1 MSKSDPNSAIFM
13 EDPEAEVK
21 TKIKKAFCPPGVVE
35 GNPCLAYIQH
45 IVLPWNRSLEVSRS
59 EQNGGNKYG
68 SSGVPGRD
76 IESRRSVLSQRSG
89 SHAPTYASLRKPAR
103 LILTPH
109 PSTPRRTYDSFEDLK
124 TDYESG
130 ALHPSDLK
138 PALAKAINAI
148 LQVRAT
154 WSPYPATIT
163 TRRMPPS
170 RTWGARCRLCLDT
183 HACPIFHWYAAR
195 ARSFRAERGGQ
206 GLVEGGAVLQDHP
219 VTRKTGRPR
228 SRTGE
233 EP

>member
-124 TDYESG
+124 ADYESG

-154 WSPYPATIT
+154 WSPYPDHHNYPSHASVANMGCSLQALSRHTCMPHFPLVCSPCAIISSR
-163 TRRMPPS
+163 TRRP
-170 RTWGARCRLCLDT
+170 
-183 HACPIFHWYAAR
+183 
-195 ARSFRAERGGQ
+195 
-206 GLVEGGAVLQDHP
+206 
-219 VTRKTGRPR
+219 RPC
-228 SRTGE
+228 
-233 EP
+233 